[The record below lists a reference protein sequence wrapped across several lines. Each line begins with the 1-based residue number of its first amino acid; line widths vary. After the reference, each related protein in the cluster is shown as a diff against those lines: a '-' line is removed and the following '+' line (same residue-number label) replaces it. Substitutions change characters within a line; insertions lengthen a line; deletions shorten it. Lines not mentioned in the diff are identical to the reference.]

1 MRQQNSLAHDRLR
14 ALALGAG
21 LLLVNY
27 VGAISAAL
35 LSGGMFNTP
44 LMVGAHAVLG
54 SCLVFQTWQLD
65 RQQYS
70 ADAIQAFYRF
80 IWNLFYSEYFL
91 LPFLGA

>member
-1 MRQQNSLAHDRLR
+1 
-14 ALALGAG
+14 
-21 LLLVNY
+21 
-27 VGAISAAL
+27 
-35 LSGGMFNTP
+35 MFNTP